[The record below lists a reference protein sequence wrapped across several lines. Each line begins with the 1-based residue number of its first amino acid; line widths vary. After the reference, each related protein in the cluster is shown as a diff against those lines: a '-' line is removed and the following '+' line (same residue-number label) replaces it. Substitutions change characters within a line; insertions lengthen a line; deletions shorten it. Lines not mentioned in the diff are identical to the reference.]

1 MAGLDAWHLWIIAA
15 VVLLIAE
22 VFTPG
27 FVLACF
33 GVGALA
39 AGLAAASGL
48 GFNPQVG
55 VFTIASLITFFGA
68 RPFYLKHMS
77 KAGSDLKTNTE
88 ALSGRRG
95 LVVEGIVPLKTL
107 GRVKVG
113 GEDWSACSDDDEDIE
128 EGAEVRVVRV
138 DGARVIVTRE

>member
-33 GVGALA
+33 GIGALA
-39 AGLAAASGL
+39 GGLSAAFGMPFNGQVIIFIAASL
-48 GFNPQVG
+48 
-55 VFTIASLITFFGA
+55 ATFFGA

-77 KAGSDLKTNTE
+77 AGPGLKTNTE
-88 ALSGRRG
+88 ALVGKRG
-95 LVVEGIVPLKTL
+95 LVIADIVPLEGR

-113 GEDWSACSDDDEDIE
+113 GEEWSAITGDETDIE
-128 EGAEVRVVRV
+128 DGATILIVRV
-138 DGARVIVTRE
+138 DGSRVVVARA